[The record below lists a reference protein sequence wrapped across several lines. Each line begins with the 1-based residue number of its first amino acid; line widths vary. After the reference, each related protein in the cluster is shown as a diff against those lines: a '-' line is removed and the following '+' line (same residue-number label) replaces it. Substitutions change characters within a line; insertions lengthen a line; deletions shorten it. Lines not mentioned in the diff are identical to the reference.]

1 MLNVRGVA
9 SREAYRM
16 QWGRGAFLENSLF
29 AQDVDNTVEI
39 SHGVT
44 CLMACCVGSS
54 SKCHFILHLPYY
66 TGEVAFTCSKS
77 A

>member
-1 MLNVRGVA
+1 
-9 SREAYRM
+9 M

-29 AQDVDNTVEI
+29 AQDVDNTIEI

-54 SKCHFILHLPYY
+54 SSVSSCYVCHTMLGRLPLP
-66 TGEVAFTCSKS
+66 VARVHKNGRLE
-77 A
+77 